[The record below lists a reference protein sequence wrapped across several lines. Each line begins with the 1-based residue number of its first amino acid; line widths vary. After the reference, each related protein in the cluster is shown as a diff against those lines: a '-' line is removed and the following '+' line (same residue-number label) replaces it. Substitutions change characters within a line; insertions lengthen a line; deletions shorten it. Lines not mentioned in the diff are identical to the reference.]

1 MKASLFVSL
10 LLTGISWSG
19 VAQDYKQ
26 IHQNMIVVD
35 GHNDVIIES
44 ILPGKDIGQRL
55 KTGHTDIPRLLEGGV
70 DVQVFAVWSDDKKW
84 KNNAFE
90 HANNQI
96 NALEKV
102 INANASKIEL
112 AKNSKDIARINQA
125 GKIAAII
132 GIEGGN
138 MIEESIEN
146 LDSLYKRGA
155 RYLTLTWNY
164 NLSWASA
171 AAIEVKSKGNRGK
184 GLSKK
189 GEQIIHRMNEL
200 GMMIDLSH
208 GGEQTFYDVLKITTK
223 PILVSHSNAASLT
236 PHYRNLDDNQLAAL
250 KQNGGVVGVNFYS
263 EFLDSKYPARVKELY
278 ESNHKN
284 MQDTQKLS
292 TGKMYSQLSPKQK
305 NAANA
310 PFDQVL
316 KHIEYLVSKVGIDH
330 VAIGSDFDGI
340 ESPPQGLED
349 VSKYPALTK
358 ALLERGY
365 SETDVSKIMGLN
377 FLRILKENEN

>member
-189 GEQIIHRMNEL
+189 GKQIIHRMNEL

-349 VSKYPALTK
+349 VSKYPLLTK

>member
-1 MKASLFVSL
+1 
-10 LLTGISWSG
+10 
-19 VAQDYKQ
+19 
-26 IHQNMIVVD
+26 
-35 GHNDVIIES
+35 
-44 ILPGKDIGQRL
+44 
-55 KTGHTDIPRLLEGGV
+55 
-70 DVQVFAVWSDDKKW
+70 
-84 KNNAFE
+84 NAFE

-189 GEQIIHRMNEL
+189 GKQIIHRMNEL

-208 GGEQTFYDVLKITTK
+208 GGEQTFYDVLRITTK

-284 MQDTQKLS
+284 MQDTQKIS
-292 TGKMYSQLSPKQK
+292 TGKMYS
-305 NAANA
+305 
-310 PFDQVL
+310 
-316 KHIEYLVSKVGIDH
+316 
-330 VAIGSDFDGI
+330 
-340 ESPPQGLED
+340 
-349 VSKYPALTK
+349 
-358 ALLERGY
+358 
-365 SETDVSKIMGLN
+365 
-377 FLRILKENEN
+377 